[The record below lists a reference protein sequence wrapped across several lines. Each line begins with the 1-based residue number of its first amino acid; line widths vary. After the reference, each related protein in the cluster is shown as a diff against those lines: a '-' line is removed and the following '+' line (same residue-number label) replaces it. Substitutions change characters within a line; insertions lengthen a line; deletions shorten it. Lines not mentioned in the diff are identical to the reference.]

1 MDDDSPWLTPKQQR
15 VWRDWL
21 AMNAQLP
28 AALHRQLQ
36 ADSGLSLQD
45 FDVLVQLTDSTEGKV
60 RISQLAKALNWER
73 SRFSHH
79 YKRMEARGLVERE
92 DCPDD
97 ARGALIVLTP
107 AGREAIERAA
117 PAHAQVVRDLVFD
130 ALRDEDLDAVA
141 RFTGEVLRRLE
152 LQNRSTA

>member
-1 MDDDSPWLTPKQQR
+1 
-15 VWRDWL
+15 
-21 AMNAQLP
+21 
-28 AALHRQLQ
+28 
-36 ADSGLSLQD
+36 
-45 FDVLVQLTDSTEGKV
+45 
-60 RISQLAKALNWER
+60 
-73 SRFSHH
+73 
-79 YKRMEARGLVERE
+79 MEARGLVERE

-117 PAHAQVVRDLVFD
+117 PAHARVVRDLVFD